1 MRIEVP
7 LLFSP
12 STLASLR
19 AWGQFLSKDA
29 SMNLHLFN
37 GFLRSVT
44 IGAFASGLLVPSG
57 VSAATG
63 GVQTSTGTLV
73 GAVTCGAD
81 EITPAANAV
90 VSVAVLNMETR
101 SSSGGR
107 FELRDVPA
115 GQPVRIDIAAD
126 PQQSFM
132 SSRFDVVV
140 APGQTLDIGSVD
152 IVACPPPSSP
162 PVVMTDQEM
171 EQRGNPND

>member
-1 MRIEVP
+1 
-7 LLFSP
+7 
-12 STLASLR
+12 
-19 AWGQFLSKDA
+19 
-29 SMNLHLFN
+29 MNLHLFN
-37 GFLRSVT
+37 GLLRSVT
-44 IGAFASGLLVPSG
+44 IGAFAGGLLLPSG

-90 VSVAVLNMETR
+90 VSVSVLNMETR
-101 SSSGGR
+101 ATSGGR
-107 FELRDVPA
+107 FMLSNVPA
-115 GQPVRIDIAAD
+115 GQSIRIDVAAD

-140 APGQTLDIGSVD
+140 AAGQTLDIGSVD
-152 IVACPPPSSP
+152 IVACPPPSTP
-162 PVVMTDQEM
+162 AVVMTDQEM